1 MRDINHAADK
11 TSIDEFAVQV
21 LQTLFMIR
29 YVDEVKSNIDNLVT
43 LCISEIDQD
52 KRALRLAI
60 EARLEVLERN
70 NLIARQN
77 DEYIF
82 LTNEEKEI
90 EEAIKKTD
98 IEPSDETTELSN
110 IIFNEILRRNNNYRY
125 PENKQDFPVARFC
138 NGVPLI
144 AI

>member
-1 MRDINHAADK
+1 SRGERSLIDAFQIASKEFADKNVGRLIPIHSFYHSIKKFLDDAVVRDINHAADK

-90 EEAIKKTD
+90 E
-98 IEPSDETTELSN
+98 
-110 IIFNEILRRNNNYRY
+110 
-125 PENKQDFPVARFC
+125 
-138 NGVPLI
+138 
-144 AI
+144 

>member
-82 LTNEEKEI
+82 LTNEEKRS
-90 EEAIKKTD
+90 KKR
-98 IEPSDETTELSN
+98 
-110 IIFNEILRRNNNYRY
+110 LRRPISNLQMRQPN
-125 PENKQDFPVARFC
+125 
-138 NGVPLI
+138 
-144 AI
+144 